1 MNNLLLYIAISIF
14 NFTDNPLQSLVDP
27 YISVLGGWFYGMFFG
42 MIGAIIYT
50 NAGANKVPATA
61 IYLILL
67 GTIGQFIFPFH
78 IGAFFGLIGAFLFS
92 VLLYKGFIVKR
103 QEF

>member
-1 MNNLLLYIAISIF
+1 MNSFLFALAISIY
-14 NFTDNPLQSLVDP
+14 NFTDNPIQSLIEP
-27 YISVLGGWFYGMFFG
+27 YVAVLGGWFYGMFFG

-50 NAGANKVPATA
+50 NAGRNKVPATA
-61 IYLILL
+61 VYLILV

-78 IGAFFGLIGAFLFS
+78 IGSFFGLIGAFLFTI
-92 VLLYKGFIVKR
+92 VLYKGFIVKR